1 MSSDFIVF
9 GSPLIGQEEIEA
21 VTETLRTC
29 WLGTGPRTKEFEE
42 KIAEYTGA
50 KHAIAV
56 SSCTAAL
63 HLSLVALGIGQGDE
77 VITTPMTFA
86 ATANSVAHTGATP
99 VFVDCQRDTLNL
111 DPAGVEAAI
120 TERTKAILPVH
131 FAGRALDMDALTA
144 IAKKHDLHLIED
156 AAHALE
162 TRYKGKTI
170 GQTGGD
176 TACLSFYVTKN
187 ITTGE
192 GGMLLTNDD
201 EIARKARV
209 LSLHGLSADAWS
221 RFSDAAP
228 KHYEV
233 VVPGYK
239 YNLTDIAS
247 SLGLIQLS
255 HIEQWLP
262 KRDALWE
269 RYNEAF
275 ADLPLIVP
283 APVEAETRHAR
294 HLYTLLVTDDAPVDR
309 DGFREGLHT
318 EGVGTGIHYAPLHRH
333 PYYRDRFGHTDEQ
346 FPNASFIGSR
356 TFSLPLS
363 PKVTDEQA
371 DRIIA
376 AVRKVATGG
385 K

>member
-1 MSSDFIVF
+1 MSNDFIVF
-9 GSPLIGQEEIEA
+9 GSPVIGEEEIEA
-21 VTETLRTC
+21 VTATLRTC
-29 WLGTGPRTKEFEE
+29 WLGTGPRTKEFEA

-63 HLSLVALGIGQGDE
+63 HLSLAAQGIGTGDE

-86 ATANSVAHTGATP
+86 ATANSVVHTGATP
-99 VFVDCQRDTLNL
+99 VFVDCQRETLNL
-111 DPAGVEAAI
+111 DPAGIEAAI
-120 TERTKAILPVH
+120 TERTKAIMPVH
-131 FAGRALDMDALTA
+131 FAGRAAAMDELLAL
-144 IAKKHDLHLIED
+144 AKKHDLVIIED

-162 TRYKGKTI
+162 TRYKGKTV
-170 GQTGGD
+170 GQFGGQ

-187 ITTGE
+187 ITTAE

-221 RFSDAAP
+221 RYSDAAP
-228 KHYEV
+228 QHYEV

-239 YNLTDIAS
+239 YNLTDLAS
-247 SLGLIQLS
+247 SIGLVQLG
-255 HIEQWLP
+255 HVEEWLLR
-262 KRDALWE
+262 RDAIWD
-269 RYNEAF
+269 RYSEAF
-275 ADLPLIVP
+275 ADLPLIIP

-309 DGFREGLHT
+309 DGFRTGLHG

-333 PYYRDRFGHTDEQ
+333 PYYRDRFGYTDEQ
-346 FPNASFIGSR
+346 FPNAAFIGTR
-356 TFSLPLS
+356 TLSLPLS
-363 PKVTDEQA
+363 PKVTDGEV

-376 AVRKVATGG
+376 AVRKVAGA

>member
-1 MSSDFIVF
+1 MSNDFIVF
-9 GSPLIGQEEIEA
+9 GSPIIGPQEIEA
-21 VTETLRTC
+21 VTATLASC
-29 WLGTGPRTKEFEE
+29 WLGTGPRTKEFEAE
-42 KIAEYTGA
+42 IAKYTGA

-63 HLSLVALGIGQGDE
+63 HLSLIALDIGPGDE

-86 ATANSVAHTGATP
+86 ATANSIVHTGATP
-99 VFVDCQRDTLNL
+99 VFVDCERDTLNI
-111 DPAGVEAAI
+111 DPARIEAAI

-131 FAGRALDMDALTA
+131 FAGRALAMDELNAL
-144 IAKKHDLHLIED
+144 AKKNNLRLIED

-162 TRYKGKTI
+162 TRYKGRTI
-170 GQTGGD
+170 GQMGGD

-187 ITTGE
+187 ITTAE

-201 EIARKARV
+201 DVARRARV

-221 RFSDAAP
+221 RYSDAAP

-239 YNLTDIAS
+239 YNLTDLAS
-247 SLGLIQLS
+247 SIGLVQLKN
-255 HIEQWLP
+255 IEQWLLR
-262 KRDALWE
+262 RDELWD
-269 RYNEAF
+269 RFNEAF
-275 ADLPLIVP
+275 ADLPIITP
-283 APVEAETRHAR
+283 APVEPETRHAR

-309 DGFREGLHT
+309 DGFRTGLHG
-318 EGVGTGIHYAPLHRH
+318 EGVGSGIHYAPLHRH
-333 PYYRDRFGHTDEQ
+333 PYYRDRFGYTDEQ
-346 FPNASFIGSR
+346 FPNAAFVGSR
-356 TFSLPLS
+356 TLSLPLS

-376 AVRKVATGG
+376 AVRKVAGA

>member
-1 MSSDFIVF
+1 MSNDFIVF
-9 GSPLIGQEEIEA
+9 GSPVIGPEEIEA

-50 KHAIAV
+50 RHAIAV

-63 HLSLVALGIGQGDE
+63 HLSLVAMGIGPGDE
-77 VITTPMTFA
+77 VITPPMTFA
-86 ATANSVAHTGATP
+86 ATANSVVHTGATP
-99 VFVDCQRDTLNL
+99 VFVDCARDTFNI
-111 DPAGVEAAI
+111 DPDQIEAAI

-131 FAGRALDMDALTA
+131 FAGRALDMDRLLA
-144 IAKKHDLHLIED
+144 IGDKHGVRIIED

-162 TRYKGKTI
+162 TRYKGRKI
-170 GQTGGD
+170 GQMGGA
-176 TACLSFYVTKN
+176 TSCLSFYVTKN
-187 ITTGE
+187 ITTAE

-201 EIARKARV
+201 DLARKARV
-209 LSLHGLSADAWS
+209 LSLHGLSADAWA

-247 SLGLIQLS
+247 SLGLVQLARV
-255 HIEQWLP
+255 EPWLER
-262 KRDALWE
+262 RDTLWA
-269 RYNEAF
+269 RFNEAF
-275 ADLPLIVP
+275 ADLPLTTP
-283 APVEAETRHAR
+283 APEHPETRHAR
-294 HLYTLLVTDDAPVDR
+294 HLYTLLVEDGAPTDR
-309 DGFREGLHT
+309 DGFRQALHA

-333 PYYRDRFGHTDEQ
+333 PYYRERFGFTDEQ
-346 FPNASFIGSR
+346 FPNAAYIGSR
-356 TFSLPLS
+356 TVSLPLS
-363 PKVTDEQA
+363 PKVTDDQA

-376 AVRKVATGG
+376 AVRKVAGG
-385 K
+385 T

>member
-1 MSSDFIVF
+1 MSNDFIVF
-9 GSPLIGQEEIEA
+9 GSPVIGPEEIEA
-21 VTETLRTC
+21 VTATLRTC
-29 WLGTGPRTKEFEE
+29 WLGTGPRTKEFEQA
-42 KIAEYTGA
+42 IAEYTGA

-63 HLSLVALGIGQGDE
+63 HLSLLALDIGPGDE

-86 ATANSVAHTGATP
+86 ATANSIVHTGATP
-99 VFVDCQRDTLNL
+99 VFVDCDRDTLNL
-111 DPAGVEAAI
+111 DPAGIEAAL

-131 FAGRALDMDALTA
+131 FAGRAIAVDEILA
-144 IAKKHDLHLIED
+144 IAAKHDLRVIED

-162 TRYKGKTI
+162 TRYKGRTI
-170 GQTGGD
+170 GTMGGS

-187 ITTGE
+187 ITTAE
-192 GGMLLTNDD
+192 GGMLLTND
-201 EIARKARV
+201 EETARKARV

-221 RFSDAAP
+221 RYSDEAP

-247 SLGLIQLS
+247 SLGLVQLRRV
-255 HIEQWLP
+255 EPWLLR
-262 KRDALWE
+262 RDEIWA
-269 RYNEAF
+269 RYDEAF
-275 ADLPLIVP
+275 ADLPITTP

-294 HLYTLLVTDDAPVDR
+294 HLYTLLVDDEAPVDR
-309 DGFREGLHT
+309 DGFREGLHE

-346 FPNASFIGSR
+346 FPNASHIGTR
-356 TFSLPLS
+356 TLSLPLS
-363 PKVTDEQA
+363 PKVTDAEV